1 MYPFRVDDAL
11 DLVFEHEREGSA
23 FHVFSAVGIH
33 HQQNFPITPGFILRA
48 LDHLAGERRCGYSV
62 ADEADDVGAASGQ
75 SAGERVVMVAE
86 FVSGPAHLAACG
98 FRDLHVP
105 VVVHRP

>member
-1 MYPFRVDDAL
+1 MPSTWCSNMNEKVLRSTSFLPSVSTTSR
-11 DLVFEHEREGSA
+11 
-23 FHVFSAVGIH
+23 I
-33 HQQNFPITPGFILRA
+33 FPLTPGFILRA
-48 LDHLAGERRCGYSV
+48 LDHLAGERRCGHSV
-62 ADEADDVGAASGQ
+62 TDEADDVGAASGQ